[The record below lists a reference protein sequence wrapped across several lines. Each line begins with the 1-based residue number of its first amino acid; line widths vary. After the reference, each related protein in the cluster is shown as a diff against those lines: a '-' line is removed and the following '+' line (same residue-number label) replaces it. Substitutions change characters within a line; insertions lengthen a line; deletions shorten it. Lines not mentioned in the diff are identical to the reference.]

1 MDERLTDDFEYENHS
16 QDSAGALRTR
26 AAAAPG
32 VIVPSRVALLA
43 SALLAAL
50 AGCAG
55 QLPVLGQADAMR
67 ASQRW
72 PGITV
77 AELAHGRELYVNHC
91 ASCHK
96 LYRPGEQPAD
106 KWRALVGEMTERA
119 KLPPADAETIV
130 RYLIAAAESP
140 PTP

>member
-1 MDERLTDDFEYENHS
+1 LTDNFDYENHS
-16 QDSAGALRTR
+16 QRGRIAPRAPLRLRDVTVR
-26 AAAAPG
+26 PRIP
-32 VIVPSRVALLA
+32 VLA
-43 SALLAAL
+43 TTALAAF
-50 AGCAG
+50 AGCAA
-55 QLPVLGQADAMR
+55 QLPVLGPSDAAR

-72 PGITV
+72 PGITL
-77 AELAHGRELYVNHC
+77 AELSHGRELYVNHC

-106 KWRALVGEMTERA
+106 KWRALVGEMSERA

-140 PTP
+140 PPP

>member
-1 MDERLTDDFEYENHS
+1 MPPRL
-16 QDSAGALRTR
+16 AVL
-26 AAAAPG
+26 
-32 VIVPSRVALLA
+32 VLA
-43 SALLAAL
+43 SSISAA

-55 QLPVLGQADAMR
+55 QLPVLGPADAAR

-72 PGITV
+72 PGTTV

-96 LYRPGEQPAD
+96 LYRPGEHPAD

-140 PTP
+140 PAP